1 MNKKNVNKAL
11 ATLVITTMFL
21 TVLSGCIGEEKE
33 TPAPTTAAPTTTAPP
48 TTAPPTTAPPEE
60 KEHFRKLPSELSPTW
75 RTYFENVDFDGD
87 GVLYVDDKY
96 LGRDDNTI
104 DFEGRTG
111 GTFRGMGAELSTVDP
126 IQVTDTASSALCNKI
141 YDGLV
146 QIVPYTTKVMP
157 DLAKAWEVSADGKVY
172 TFYLRDDVYF
182 HNGDKCTAHDFVF
195 SYNRLINPDYASPR
209 RSFATNFIDTVE
221 AVNDY
226 TVKIT
231 LLEPFAP
238 FLSLM
243 TYSCFLV
250 LPADYVSKNETVT
263 ATSAEYG
270 WYKNPIGTGPW
281 KFCEYTKG
289 LAEYIPGDH
298 YRLEANKD
306 YHEGRP
312 YLDYWNVR
320 FVEEDDTIVQ
330 AWKAGQIEL
339 TGIPGAYWEEFN
351 EKYKD
356 QLLTKAEL
364 ATFWLILNC
373 DAWPFNNVKM
383 RQAVTCALDRA
394 GVLQTIF
401 KGRYQPAHGPLPPGL
416 FGFSQELYDS
426 YEFLYDPEKA
436 KALLDEAGAKD
447 TDGDGIREYEGKP
460 LKFEL
465 SSYVSS
471 TWKEAAKVWID
482 NMKEVGIEMTYQQ
495 YDFPT
500 IIDMNDAGEY
510 VMLTLGWIVDY
521 PDPENFYILFETK
534 GIPDPNGSRYSNP
547 EVDALIQ
554 KLRTE
559 TNPDKRK
566 DLAYKI
572 EKILQEECP
581 HIWFFHSRRTA
592 CIQTWLHD
600 YNFGPM
606 GAQQEKRLELWL
618 DPEHR

>member
-33 TPAPTTAAPTTTAPP
+33 TPAPTTAAPTTAAP
-48 TTAPPTTAPPEE
+48 TTAAPTTTAPPEE

-75 RTYFENVDFDGD
+75 RTY
-87 GVLYVDDKY
+87 
-96 LGRDDNTI
+96 
-104 DFEGRTG
+104 
-111 GTFRGMGAELSTVDP
+111 FRGMGAELSTVDP

-339 TGIPGAYWEEFN
+339 N
-351 EKYKD
+351 K
-356 QLLTKAEL
+356 
-364 ATFWLILNC
+364 
-373 DAWPFNNVKM
+373 
-383 RQAVTCALDRA
+383 R
-394 GVLQTIF
+394 
-401 KGRYQPAHGPLPPGL
+401 
-416 FGFSQELYDS
+416 
-426 YEFLYDPEKA
+426 
-436 KALLDEAGAKD
+436 
-447 TDGDGIREYEGKP
+447 IRRK
-460 LKFEL
+460 
-465 SSYVSS
+465 
-471 TWKEAAKVWID
+471 T
-482 NMKEVGIEMTYQQ
+482 
-495 YDFPT
+495 
-500 IIDMNDAGEY
+500 
-510 VMLTLGWIVDY
+510 
-521 PDPENFYILFETK
+521 
-534 GIPDPNGSRYSNP
+534 
-547 EVDALIQ
+547 
-554 KLRTE
+554 TE
-559 TNPDKRK
+559 
-566 DLAYKI
+566 I
-572 EKILQEECP
+572 
-581 HIWFFHSRRTA
+581 
-592 CIQTWLHD
+592 
-600 YNFGPM
+600 
-606 GAQQEKRLELWL
+606 
-618 DPEHR
+618 